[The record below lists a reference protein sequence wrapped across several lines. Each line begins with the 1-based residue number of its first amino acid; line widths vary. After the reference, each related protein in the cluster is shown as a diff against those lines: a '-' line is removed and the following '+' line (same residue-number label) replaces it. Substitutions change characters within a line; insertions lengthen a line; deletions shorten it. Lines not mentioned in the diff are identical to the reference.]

1 MLNLER
7 LRTLDALARHGSV
20 SGAADGL
27 HVTTSA
33 VSQQMAKLER
43 EVGQPLLAKN
53 GRGVRLT
60 DAGRLLADHAARII
74 SQVELAQADVEAQR
88 GCAVGELRIG
98 AFPTAMRGLLPQ
110 ALSALRAGHPDVRAR
125 VREQEPEES
134 MAAVVRGDL
143 DLALAIDWHNKRMP
157 VPAELTRTHL
167 LDDSVDIAVPAG
179 HPLADR
185 SRISLADFADDDW
198 ISWNEGQF
206 CHEWLVFTLRGTGV
220 EPRIAHIAEE
230 HHTQLA
236 FVEAGLGVCVAP
248 RLGRGPVPPGC
259 GCCRSATPYAA
270 TCTPS
275 GARTPTGGP
284 RSGPPST
291 PCGRR
296 PPDSRSPPARPPLY
310 SLRKSQE
317 TIESGVR
324 RIQACRPSCGISSM
338 PKFLTGKIRSA
349 SASSGHGSPV
359 RGASPTKTALP
370 DSSTPRSSSYD
381 SPESTTTEIRGS
393 LRRSDQRR
401 LRVIEYSHSD
411 PPSQAN
417 HRAPT
422 CGRPSGET
430 VATRQ
435 VFCSRRKE
443 STSASLIMMR
453 RPRRCGL
460 PVRDSSIRP
469 APLHI

>member
-88 GCAVGELRIG
+88 GCAVGALRIG

-110 ALSALRAGHPDVRAR
+110 ALNVLRGEHPELRPH

-157 VPAELTRTHL
+157 VPAELTRAHL
-167 LDDSVDIAVPAG
+167 LDDSCDIAVPAG

-185 SRISLADFADDDW
+185 ERISLAEFAEDEW

-206 CHEWLVFTLRGTGV
+206 CHEWLVFTLRGTGI

-236 FVEAGLGVCVAP
+236 FVEAGLGVCVTP
-248 RLGRGPVPPGC
+248 RLGRGPVPAGVRLLPVSDAV
-259 GCCRSATPYAA
+259 RRHVYVVWRADAD
-270 TCTPS
+270 
-275 GARTPTGGP
+275 
-284 RSGPPST
+284 
-291 PCGRR
+291 RR
-296 PPDSRSPPARPPLY
+296 PS
-310 SLRKSQE
+310 
-317 TIESGVR
+317 
-324 RIQACRPSCGISSM
+324 
-338 PKFLTGKIRSA
+338 IRA
-349 SASSGHGSPV
+349 AV
-359 RGASPTKTALP
+359 TAL
-370 DSSTPRSSSYD
+370 
-381 SPESTTTEIRGS
+381 
-393 LRRSDQRR
+393 Q
-401 LRVIEYSHSD
+401 
-411 PPSQAN
+411 Q
-417 HRAPT
+417 
-422 CGRPSGET
+422 
-430 VATRQ
+430 VAAQ
-435 VFCSRRKE
+435 
-443 STSASLIMMR
+443 L
-453 RPRRCGL
+453 
-460 PVRDSSIRP
+460 
-469 APLHI
+469 